1 MNQSEFLTKKGLL
14 VWSLTALFFMYE
26 FLLRTAVGTFELPI
40 VNELSLSLIAF
51 ALISSTAYNLVYGIM
66 QIPVGIFI
74 DKFGLKVTLTI
85 AAAFCG
91 MSVLGFSGSHSFI
104 SAIIFRVL
112 TGLGSSF
119 GFICLLVAVY
129 EWLPRKN
136 LALYI
141 GLSQLIG
148 TMGPMLAAGPLN
160 SIAENGSL
168 SWRTTFFALGCAGL
182 ILTFLIWLF
191 VKNNKEYTGSF
202 QILKR
207 PLPITKSIAAILTQK
222 QLWYVAIYSGS
233 VYFTIEYLS
242 ENSGKAFL
250 MLNGF
255 SSSLSSY
262 LLTISWIGYS
272 IGCPL
277 FGFISD
283 YMSRRKPT
291 MIFAAFVC
299 LTSIV
304 LITYGPMIKSLMF
317 VAFFMLGIG
326 ASGQSVGFAIVSEY
340 CRDEYM
346 AAGLGFNNAIIA
358 IFTSIN
364 APLIGWL
371 ISRLSAD
378 RIPTILHYQKAFL
391 AIVILL
397 AIAIICSV
405 FFIKETFCK
414 SKKEPLKLIV
424 N

>member
-1 MNQSEFLTKKGLL
+1 MNQSEVLTRKGLL
-14 VWSLTALFFMYE
+14 VWSLTALFFLYE
-26 FLLRTAVGTFELPI
+26 FLLRTAVGTFEQPI
-40 VNELSLSLIAF
+40 VNELNLSLIGF

-66 QIPVGIFI
+66 QVPVGII
-74 DKFGLKVTLTI
+74 TDKFGLKMTLTI

-91 MSVLGFSGSHSFI
+91 LAVLGFSRSASFE
-104 SAIIFRVL
+104 SAIVFRVL

-168 SWRTTFFALGCAGL
+168 SWRTTFFALGCVGL
-182 ILTFLIWLF
+182 SLTFFIWLF
-191 VKNNKEYTGSF
+191 VKNNKEYTGNF

-207 PLPITKSIAAILTQK
+207 TQPPMKSLTAILTQK
-222 QLWYVAIYSGS
+222 QLWLVAIYSGS

-250 MLNGF
+250 MLNGI

-262 LLTISWIGYS
+262 LLTIAWIGYS

-291 MIFAAFVC
+291 MIFAACLC

-304 LITYGPMIKSLMF
+304 LITYFTSIKPILF
-317 VAFFMLGIG
+317 IAFFMLGMG

-358 IFTSIN
+358 TFTSIN

-371 ISRLSAD
+371 ISSLSSGHTPNTLD
-378 RIPTILHYQKAFL
+378 YQKAFSL
-391 AIVILL
+391 IMVFLVFAIT
-397 AIAIICSV
+397 CST

-414 SKKEPLKLIV
+414 SRKEPLKLIV

>member
-1 MNQSEFLTKKGLL
+1 MNQAEVLTRKGLL
-14 VWSLTALFFMYE
+14 VWSLTALFFLYE
-26 FLLRTAVGTFELPI
+26 FLLRTSVGTFEQSI
-40 VNELSLSLIAF
+40 VNELSLSLISF
-51 ALISSTAYNLVYGIM
+51 ALISSTAYNLVYGLM
-66 QIPVGIFI
+66 QIPAGII
-74 DKFGLKVTLTI
+74 TDRFGLKLTLTI

-91 MSVLGFSGSHSFI
+91 LSVLGFSRSNSFE
-104 SAIIFRVL
+104 SAIILRVL

-160 SIAENGSL
+160 SIAESGSL
-168 SWRTTFFALGCAGL
+168 SWRTTFFVLGFFGL
-182 ILTFLIWLF
+182 SLTFFIWLF
-191 VKNNKEYTGSF
+191 VKNNKEYTGNF

-207 PLPITKSIAAILTQK
+207 AQPLRESLAAILTQK
-222 QLWYVAIYSGS
+222 QLWLVAIYSGS

-242 ENSGKAFL
+242 ENSGKTFL
-250 MLNGF
+250 MLNGH

-277 FGFISD
+277 FGFVSD
-283 YMSRRKPT
+283 CMSRRKPT
-291 MIFAAFVC
+291 MIFAACVC
-299 LTSIV
+299 LLSIIF
-304 LITYGPMIKSLMF
+304 ITYLTTIKPIMF
-317 VAFFMLGIG
+317 VAFFMLGLG
-326 ASGQSVGFAIVSEY
+326 ASGQSIGFAIVSEH
-340 CRDEYM
+340 CRDDYM

-364 APLIGWL
+364 APLIGFL
-371 ISRLSAD
+371 INLLSHGHT
-378 RIPTILHYQKAFL
+378 PGILAYQKAFSL
-391 AIVILL
+391 ILIFL
-397 AIAIICSV
+397 TIAIICSA

-414 SKKEPLKLIV
+414 SRKEPLKLKI